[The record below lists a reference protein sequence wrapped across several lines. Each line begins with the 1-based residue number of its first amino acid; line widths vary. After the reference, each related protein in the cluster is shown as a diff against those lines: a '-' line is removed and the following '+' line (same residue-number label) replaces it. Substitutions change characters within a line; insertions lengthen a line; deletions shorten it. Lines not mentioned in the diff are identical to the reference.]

1 MASPRASLGLALN
14 NVARAP
20 GSSQARTRVGRGIG
34 SRIGKTSGRGHKG
47 QASRKGATRM
57 FGFEGGQMPFWIKQ
71 PKSGFSNAATEL
83 DFQVVNVGD
92 VQRKVALGHL
102 PASNVITV
110 RDLVRAGLAR
120 APLGAGV
127 KLLGDGAVTQPLSIE
142 VNRASQAAIRAVE
155 RAGGTVVTTWM
166 GRLGLRAHVKPHKFD
181 VAPAPPLPKPKQ
193 MPYYTSDANRGYL
206 SPLVQLQK
214 LSGGGGVHKP

>member
-34 SRIGKTSGRGHKG
+34 SRIGKTGGRGHKG
-47 QASRKGATRM
+47 QLSRKGATRM

-92 VQRKVALGHL
+92 VQRKVKLGHL
-102 PASNVITV
+102 PASNITV
-110 RDLVRAGLAR
+110 RDLVKAGLVR

-127 KLLGDGAVTQPLSIE
+127 KLLGDGAVTVPLSIE
-142 VNRASQAAIRAVE
+142 VNRASQAAIQAVE

-181 VAPAPPLPKPKQ
+181 VLPAPPLPKPKQ

-206 SPLVQLQK
+206 SPLVQLQR
-214 LSGGGGVHKP
+214 LNRVHKSSS